1 MSEIILTD
9 QNFQQEVVE
18 EKEKPVLVDFWA
30 QWCGPCKMQK
40 PIIEEIAKEMEGKAK
55 ITSLEVDENPQVAQQ
70 FSVMSIPTIL
80 LFKGGK
86 PVWQAVGLQSKEQL
100 TNEIKRYL

>member
-1 MSEIILTD
+1 MSEIILSD

-18 EKEKPVLVDFWA
+18 EKDKPVLVDFWA

-55 ITSLEVDENPQVAQQ
+55 ITSLEVDENPQTAQQ
-70 FSVMSIPTIL
+70 FGVMSIPTIL

-100 TNEIKRYL
+100 TSEIKRYL